1 VYLPHNTAQVQ
12 QTDKASRFVPNL
24 WLGAGLFRQ
33 KSCWRDFNLELSDL
47 IFMPAATPPDA
58 VADQK
63 EDSDTMRGI
72 AILRAGVAGM
82 ALAAMTTACW
92 AAKTLH
98 VQKAPFGQTAS
109 GEAVQIYTLTNKH
122 GIEARIMTY
131 GGTIVSLKTPD
142 RSGKLEDIVLGFDT
156 LDPYLA
162 GVPYFGA
169 TIGRY
174 GNRIA
179 NGSFVL
185 DGVTYQLPK
194 NNGPNSL
201 HGGDKGFD
209 KRLWT
214 AKPFE
219 TKQGPGLKLSYVSAD
234 GEEGYPGQLT
244 AHVTYQLHS
253 NNTLS
258 IDYQATTTKPTV
270 VNLTNHS
277 YFNLSGSVKRDIL
290 GELLTI
296 NADKYTPVNATLI
309 PTGELAAVAGTPF
322 DFRKATAIGARI
334 DADNEQIHFG
344 PGYDHNWV
352 LVKPKPGA
360 MTTAAVLSDPESGRV
375 MEIKTTEPGLQ
386 FYSGNFLDGKPSG
399 QGTVFKHRT
408 GLCLETQHFPDA
420 PNEPTFPSTTLRP
433 GHTYT
438 SHTVLIF
445 RTAK

>member
-1 VYLPHNTAQVQ
+1 MTASGISH
-12 QTDKASRFVPNL
+12 AAI
-24 WLGAGLFRQ
+24 AG
-33 KSCWRDFNLELSDL
+33 
-47 IFMPAATPPDA
+47 T
-58 VADQK
+58 VA
-63 EDSDTMRGI
+63 
-72 AILRAGVAGM
+72 
-82 ALAAMTTACW
+82 ALAMILTGATAAGG
-92 AAKTLH
+92 AALAH
-98 VQKAPFGQTAS
+98 VQKAPFGHTAEGKS
-109 GEAVQIYTLTNKH
+109 VDVYTLTNKN
-122 GIEARIMTY
+122 GVEARIMTY
-131 GGTIVSLKTPD
+131 GATLVSLKVPD
-142 RSGKLEDIVLGFDT
+142 KNGHMGDVVLGFDK

-179 NGSFVL
+179 GGSFVL
-185 DGVTYQLPK
+185 DGVAYQLPK

-209 KRLWT
+209 KRVWS

-219 TKQGPGLKLSYVSAD
+219 TKKGPGLRLTYVSAD

-244 AHVTYQLHS
+244 AHVTFRLHS

-258 IDYQATTTKPTV
+258 IDYRATTTKPTV
-270 VNLTNHS
+270 VNLTNHA
-277 YFNLSGSVKRDIL
+277 YFNLTGDPQHDIL
-290 GELLTI
+290 GHLLTI
-296 NADKYTPVNATLI
+296 NADKFTPVDATLI

-334 DADNEQIHFG
+334 DADNEQIKFG

-399 QGTVFKHRT
+399 QGTVFNHRT
-408 GLCLETQHFPDA
+408 GLCLETQHFPDS
-420 PNEPTFPSTTLRP
+420 PNRPSFPSTTLRP
-433 GHTYT
+433 GRTYT